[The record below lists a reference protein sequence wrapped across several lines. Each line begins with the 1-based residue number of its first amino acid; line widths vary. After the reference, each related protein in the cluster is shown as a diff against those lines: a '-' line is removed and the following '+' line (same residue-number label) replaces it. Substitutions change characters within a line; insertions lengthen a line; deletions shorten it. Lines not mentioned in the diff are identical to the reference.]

1 MSNNQKPNL
10 TTEELHHL
18 IDVDFDNGIL
28 LWKRRSADM
37 FASNRSA
44 TIWNT
49 RFAGKPALDSVH
61 PDGYKQG
68 GIFGK
73 LYLKHRVLLA
83 MKLGYW
89 PEYVDHI
96 NGNRADNRLCNLRV
110 VTKSENG
117 RNSAKPITNTSGHI
131 GVSWNKRDKRW
142 TAYITLDQ
150 KRKALGNF
158 TLLQDAIERRKQ
170 GEVDYQFHANHGRSS
185 CKVSV

>member
-1 MSNNQKPNL
+1 MSNQKINL
-10 TTEELHHL
+10 TPDEIHYL
-18 IDVDFDNGIL
+18 IDVDFEKGIL
-28 LWKRRSADM
+28 LWKHRSADM

-44 TIWNT
+44 TVWNI
-49 RFAGKPALDSVH
+49 RFAGKPALDSSH

-68 GIFGK
+68 SIFGK

-96 NGNRADNRLCNLRV
+96 NGNRADNRLCNLRS

-131 GVSWNKRDKRW
+131 GVSWNKRDRKW

-158 TLLQDAIERRKQ
+158 TLLQDAIDCRKQ
-170 GEVDYQFHANHGRSS
+170 NEILYGFHKNHGR
-185 CKVSV
+185 KVCTESL